1 VTKLRKQNRSVLP
14 AESTSDKRPDQFL
27 AETRNAELEARNDG
41 EVGTLRRRATAAV
54 RDSHPRDRAA
64 LLGYLGSARFRPVP
78 PRTLRTF
85 ARRKS

>member
-1 VTKLRKQNRSVLP
+1 MTKLKKQNRSVLP
-14 AESTSDKRPDQFL
+14 AESTPDKRPDQFL
-27 AETRNAELEARNDG
+27 AETQNAELGARNDG
-41 EVGTLRRRATAAV
+41 EIGTLRRRASAAL

-64 LLGYLGSARFRPVP
+64 LLGYLRSARFRPVP